1 MAFAN
6 QGRTIPRVGLRRTLR
21 FQWRSSDRELR
32 LIRLSLQDLAS
43 KEFFGRFSDVVSAAR
58 YVRDP
63 QGFWTGCQQF
73 QVLLHPDVPEA
84 IRADASVRVT
94 LVPGGGDLRVKLSQ
108 YADDTTLL
116 LDSDECVA
124 RALEL
129 FEDFGRVSGARLNIG
144 KCTVKGGGM
153 GVMLLRVDY
162 QRGHALLYV
171 FPLPVAIR
179 RPLAR
184 TIFNF
189 LWGGRYEWV
198 ARGRMMSGL
207 AEGGRDVPD
216 LPLKLDTIFVA
227 SLLQDMASEVGHPAS
242 LGMKYFFL
250 YAARGILN
258 WSNVGP
264 RSEQLPWHY
273 AWVAKWLR
281 AHPKALEDGIWKQ
294 QRVLYRV
301 VRGKVNPSPM
311 LGVPSSVTVG
321 VQAVGQSNGLK
332 DLNWAFLHRTLPV
345 RDKIHRHGL
354 GRSPLCPRPS
364 CGAGE
369 TAYHVVERG
378 FVGAHIRSGWGILWL
393 LLSLYKR
400 GLWLARQEFVR
411 SEVEWSGVQRGWLRG
426 SNGRYGKFHFR
437 GAGMRMRM
445 GTQCQV
451 MCWEYNAYWPVNSSS
466 GTAQDFE
473 VPVEEQRQG
482 SDAKGFVLHQN
493 HQGPVESDGGGRF
506 LYSVASAG
514 NRTWH
519 QRNFSVAFL
528 MWFLLHDMCGT
539 HKVSGP
545 VVDSSR
551 FCCIQMFPVLLHP
564 DAEEAIRAD
573 ASVKVTLVPEGGDLR
588 VKLSQYA
595 DDTTLLLDSDECV
608 VRALELFEDFG
619 RVSGARHNIGKCTVK
634 GGGRVVMLLRGRF
647 QRVKSRLALWKARKL
662 TLLRKV
668 LVLKADMLSSVLH
681 LASVF
686 PLPVAIRRP
695 LARTIFDFLWGGR
708 YEWVARGSM
717 MSGLAEGGRDVP
729 DLPLKLDTIFV
740 ASLLQDMASEVGH
753 PASLGMKYFFLYVA
767 RGILNWSNVA
777 PRSEQLPWHYAWVAK
792 WLRAHPEALEDG
804 IWKQQRVLYR
814 VVRGKVNLSPVLGVP
829 SSVWVG
835 VQAVGL
841 SNGLKDLNWAC
852 LHRTLPVRDKIHRH
866 GLGRSPLCPR
876 PSCGAGETAYHVMWE
891 FSFARQ
897 LWAKAKKVVGRAKP
911 DLTLTW
917 QVVERGFVG
926 AHIRSGWGILWL
938 LLSLYKRGLWL
949 ARQELVRNG
958 VEWSTERVDKGV
970 EWEVTERMKW
980 DVDKLGYHAAKEK
993 WKGGFGLL

>member
-6 QGRTIPRVGLRRTLR
+6 QGRTIPRVGLRRTLT
-21 FQWRSSDRELR
+21 FQWRSSDREVMPR
-32 LIRLSLQDLAS
+32 DLFCTRII
-43 KEFFGRFSDVVSAAR
+43 KG
-58 YVRDP
+58 
-63 QGFWTGCQQF
+63 Q
-73 QVLLHPDVPEA
+73 
-84 IRADASVRVT
+84 
-94 LVPGGGDLRVKLSQ
+94 
-108 YADDTTLL
+108 
-116 LDSDECVA
+116 
-124 RALEL
+124 
-129 FEDFGRVSGARLNIG
+129 LNL
-144 KCTVKGGGM
+144 T
-153 GVMLLRVDY
+153 
-162 QRGHALLYV
+162 
-171 FPLPVAIR
+171 
-179 RPLAR
+179 
-184 TIFNF
+184 
-189 LWGGRYEWV
+189 
-198 ARGRMMSGL
+198 
-207 AEGGRDVPD
+207 
-216 LPLKLDTIFVA
+216 
-227 SLLQDMASEVGHPAS
+227 
-242 LGMKYFFL
+242 
-250 YAARGILN
+250 
-258 WSNVGP
+258 
-264 RSEQLPWHY
+264 
-273 AWVAKWLR
+273 
-281 AHPKALEDGIWKQ
+281 
-294 QRVLYRV
+294 
-301 VRGKVNPSPM
+301 
-311 LGVPSSVTVG
+311 
-321 VQAVGQSNGLK
+321 
-332 DLNWAFLHRTLPV
+332 
-345 RDKIHRHGL
+345 
-354 GRSPLCPRPS
+354 
-364 CGAGE
+364 
-369 TAYHVVERG
+369 
-378 FVGAHIRSGWGILWL
+378 
-393 LLSLYKR
+393 
-400 GLWLARQEFVR
+400 
-411 SEVEWSGVQRGWLRG
+411 
-426 SNGRYGKFHFR
+426 
-437 GAGMRMRM
+437 
-445 GTQCQV
+445 
-451 MCWEYNAYWPVNSSS
+451 
-466 GTAQDFE
+466 
-473 VPVEEQRQG
+473 
-482 SDAKGFVLHQN
+482 
-493 HQGPVESDGGGRF
+493 
-506 LYSVASAG
+506 
-514 NRTWH
+514 TWH
-519 QRNFSVAFL
+519 QRDFSVAFL
-528 MWFLLHDMCGT
+528 MWFLLHDICGT

-573 ASVKVTLVPEGGDLR
+573 ASVRVTLVPGGGDVR

-619 RVSGARHNIGKCTVK
+619 RFSGARLNIGKC
-634 GGGRVVMLLRGRF
+634 GYALLY
-647 QRVKSRLALWKARKL
+647 
-662 TLLRKV
+662 
-668 LVLKADMLSSVLH
+668 
-681 LASVF
+681 VF

-767 RGILNWSNVA
+767 RGILNWSNVG

-949 ARQELVRNG
+949 AR
-958 VEWSTERVDKGV
+958 
-970 EWEVTERMKW
+970 
-980 DVDKLGYHAAKEK
+980 
-993 WKGGFGLL
+993 

>member
-1 MAFAN
+1 MNSATVN
-6 QGRTIPRVGLRRTLR
+6 WEGR
-21 FQWRSSDRELR
+21 FQ
-32 LIRLSLQDLAS
+32 
-43 KEFFGRFSDVVSAAR
+43 
-58 YVRDP
+58 
-63 QGFWTGCQQF
+63 
-73 QVLLHPDVPEA
+73 
-84 IRADASVRVT
+84 
-94 LVPGGGDLRVKLSQ
+94 RVKSRL
-108 YADDTTLL
+108 ALWKARKLTLL
-116 LDSDECVA
+116 
-124 RALEL
+124 
-129 FEDFGRVSGARLNIG
+129 G
-144 KCTVKGGGM
+144 KVLVLKAD
-153 GVMLLRVDY
+153 MLSSVL
-162 QRGHALLYV
+162 HLACV
-171 FPLPVAIR
+171 FPLPVTIR

-184 TIFNF
+184 TIFDF

-198 ARGRMMSGL
+198 ALGRMMSGL

-242 LGMKYFFL
+242 IGMKYFFL

-258 WSNVGP
+258 WSN
-264 RSEQLPWHY
+264 
-273 AWVAKWLR
+273 WLR
-281 AHPKALEDGIWKQ
+281 AHPKALEDGIWKH

-301 VRGKVNPSPM
+301 VRGKVNPSPL

-321 VQAVGQSNGLK
+321 VQ
-332 DLNWAFLHRTLPV
+332 AFLHRTLPV
-345 RDKIHRHGL
+345 RDKIHWHGL

-369 TAYHVVERG
+369 TAYHVMWECSFARQLWAKAKKVVGRAKPDLTLTWQVVERG
-378 FVGAHIRSGWGILWL
+378 FVGAHIRKKGAMAG
-393 LLSLYKR
+393 KT
-400 GLWLARQEFVR
+400 GART
-411 SEVEWSGVQRGWLRG
+411 EWSGVEWNTERVAKGVEWEVTE
-426 SNGRYGKFHFR
+426 
-437 GAGMRMRM
+437 RMKLDVDKL
-445 GTQCQV
+445 GYHAAKEK
-451 MCWEYNAYWPVNSSS
+451 WKGPVNSSG

-493 HQGPVESDGGGRF
+493 HQGPVESDG
-506 LYSVASAG
+506 SAPP
-514 NRTWH
+514 RCS
-519 QRNFSVAFL
+519 Q
-528 MWFLLHDMCGT
+528 
-539 HKVSGP
+539 
-545 VVDSSR
+545 
-551 FCCIQMFPVLLHP
+551 FCCTQMLKVLKGFSTPLHSP
-564 DAEEAIRAD
+564 AEAIRAD
-573 ASVKVTLVPEGGDLR
+573 ASVRVTLVPGGGDLR
-588 VKLSQYA
+588 VKLSQYT

-608 VRALELFEDFG
+608 VRALEVLRIFEG
-619 RVSGARHNIGKCTVK
+619 SQELGSTLANVHACAQ
-634 GGGRVVMLLRGRF
+634 GGH
-647 QRVKSRLALWKARKL
+647 AL
-662 TLLRKV
+662 
-668 LVLKADMLSSVLH
+668 H
-681 LASVF
+681 YVF

-695 LARTIFDFLWGGR
+695 LERTIFDFLWGGR
-708 YEWVARGSM
+708 YEWVALGRM

-753 PASLGMKYFFLYVA
+753 PASIGMKYFFLYAA
-767 RGILNWSNVA
+767 RGILNWSNVG

-814 VVRGKVNLSPVLGVP
+814 VVRGKVNPSPLLGVP

-841 SNGLKDLNWAC
+841 SNGQKDLNWAC

-891 FSFARQ
+891 CSFTRQ

-949 ARQELVRNG
+949 VIQELVRNG
-958 VEWSTERVDKGV
+958 VEWSGV
-970 EWEVTERMKW
+970 QRGWLR
-980 DVDKLGYHAAKEK
+980 GSNQR
-993 WKGGFGLL
+993 

>member
-1 MAFAN
+1 MYSEGSWKGRDVAPGGLSVC
-6 QGRTIPRVGLRRTLR
+6 QGPIKILGVQFQPMNSATVNWEGR
-21 FQWRSSDRELR
+21 FQR
-32 LIRLSLQDLAS
+32 LKSRLALW
-43 KEFFGRFSDVVSAAR
+43 KAR
-58 YVRDP
+58 
-63 QGFWTGCQQF
+63 
-73 QVLLHPDVPEA
+73 
-84 IRADASVRVT
+84 
-94 LVPGGGDLRVKLSQ
+94 KL
-108 YADDTTLL
+108 TLL
-116 LDSDECVA
+116 GKVLVLKADMLSCVLHLA
-124 RALEL
+124 
-129 FEDFGRVSGARLNIG
+129 
-144 KCTVKGGGM
+144 
-153 GVMLLRVDY
+153 
-162 QRGHALLYV
+162 YV

-179 RPLAR
+179 RPLAK
-184 TIFNF
+184 TIFDF

-258 WSNVGP
+258 WSNVSP

-273 AWVAKWLR
+273 ALVAKWLR
-281 AHPKALEDGIWKQ
+281 AHPEALEDGIWKQ

-301 VRGKVNPSPM
+301 VRGKVNPSLL
-311 LGVPSSVTVG
+311 LGVPSSVWVG
-321 VQAVGQSNGLK
+321 VQAVGLSNGQK
-332 DLNWAFLHRTLPV
+332 DLNWACLHRTLPV

-369 TAYHVVERG
+369 TAYHVMWECSFTRQLWAKAKKVVGRAKPDLTLTWQVVERG

-400 GLWLARQEFVR
+400 GLWLARQELVR
-411 SEVEWSGVQRGWLRG
+411 NEGEWSGAQHWQMYSEG
-426 SNGRYGKFHFR
+426 SWKGRDVAPG
-437 GAGMRMRM
+437 GLSV
-445 GTQCQV
+445 C
-451 MCWEYNAYWPVNSSS
+451 
-466 GTAQDFE
+466 
-473 VPVEEQRQG
+473 
-482 SDAKGFVLHQN
+482 
-493 HQGPVESDGGGRF
+493 QGPIKILGVQF
-506 LYSVASAG
+506 QPMNSA
-514 NRTWH
+514 
-519 QRNFSVAFL
+519 
-528 MWFLLHDMCGT
+528 
-539 HKVSGP
+539 
-545 VVDSSR
+545 
-551 FCCIQMFPVLLHP
+551 
-564 DAEEAIRAD
+564 
-573 ASVKVTLVPEGGDLR
+573 
-588 VKLSQYA
+588 
-595 DDTTLLLDSDECV
+595 
-608 VRALELFEDFG
+608 
-619 RVSGARHNIGKCTVK
+619 TVNWE
-634 GGGRVVMLLRGRF
+634 GRF
-647 QRVKSRLALWKARKL
+647 QRLKSRLALWKARKL
-662 TLLRKV
+662 TLLGKV
-668 LVLKADMLSSVLH
+668 LVLKADMLSCVLH
-681 LASVF
+681 LAYVF

-695 LARTIFDFLWGGR
+695 LAKTIFDFLWGGR
-708 YEWVARGSM
+708 YEWVARGRM

-753 PASLGMKYFFLYVA
+753 PASLGMKYFFLYAA
-767 RGILNWSNVA
+767 RGILNWSNVS
-777 PRSEQLPWHYAWVAK
+777 PRSEQLPWHYALVAK

-814 VVRGKVNLSPVLGVP
+814 VVRGKVNPSLLLGVP

-841 SNGLKDLNWAC
+841 SNGQKDLNWAC

-891 FSFARQ
+891 CSFTRQ

-958 VEWSTERVDKGV
+958 VEWSTERVAKGV
-970 EWEVTERMKW
+970 ELEVTERMKW

>member
-6 QGRTIPRVGLRRTLR
+6 QGRTIPRVGLRRTLT
-21 FQWRSSDRELR
+21 FQWRSSDREVMPR
-32 LIRLSLQDLAS
+32 DLFCTRII
-43 KEFFGRFSDVVSAAR
+43 KG
-58 YVRDP
+58 
-63 QGFWTGCQQF
+63 Q
-73 QVLLHPDVPEA
+73 
-84 IRADASVRVT
+84 
-94 LVPGGGDLRVKLSQ
+94 
-108 YADDTTLL
+108 
-116 LDSDECVA
+116 
-124 RALEL
+124 
-129 FEDFGRVSGARLNIG
+129 LNL
-144 KCTVKGGGM
+144 T
-153 GVMLLRVDY
+153 
-162 QRGHALLYV
+162 
-171 FPLPVAIR
+171 
-179 RPLAR
+179 
-184 TIFNF
+184 
-189 LWGGRYEWV
+189 
-198 ARGRMMSGL
+198 
-207 AEGGRDVPD
+207 
-216 LPLKLDTIFVA
+216 
-227 SLLQDMASEVGHPAS
+227 
-242 LGMKYFFL
+242 
-250 YAARGILN
+250 
-258 WSNVGP
+258 
-264 RSEQLPWHY
+264 
-273 AWVAKWLR
+273 
-281 AHPKALEDGIWKQ
+281 
-294 QRVLYRV
+294 
-301 VRGKVNPSPM
+301 
-311 LGVPSSVTVG
+311 
-321 VQAVGQSNGLK
+321 
-332 DLNWAFLHRTLPV
+332 
-345 RDKIHRHGL
+345 
-354 GRSPLCPRPS
+354 
-364 CGAGE
+364 
-369 TAYHVVERG
+369 
-378 FVGAHIRSGWGILWL
+378 
-393 LLSLYKR
+393 
-400 GLWLARQEFVR
+400 
-411 SEVEWSGVQRGWLRG
+411 
-426 SNGRYGKFHFR
+426 
-437 GAGMRMRM
+437 
-445 GTQCQV
+445 
-451 MCWEYNAYWPVNSSS
+451 
-466 GTAQDFE
+466 
-473 VPVEEQRQG
+473 
-482 SDAKGFVLHQN
+482 
-493 HQGPVESDGGGRF
+493 
-506 LYSVASAG
+506 
-514 NRTWH
+514 TWH
-519 QRNFSVAFL
+519 QRDFSVAFL
-528 MWFLLHDMCGT
+528 MWFLLHDICGT

-573 ASVKVTLVPEGGDLR
+573 ASVRVTLVPGGGDVR

-619 RVSGARHNIGKCTVK
+619 RFSGARLNIGKC
-634 GGGRVVMLLRGRF
+634 GYALLY
-647 QRVKSRLALWKARKL
+647 
-662 TLLRKV
+662 
-668 LVLKADMLSSVLH
+668 
-681 LASVF
+681 VF

-767 RGILNWSNVA
+767 RGILNWSNVG

>member
-6 QGRTIPRVGLRRTLR
+6 QGRSIPWVGLRRTLR
-21 FQWRSSDRELR
+21 FQWRSSDREVMPR
-32 LIRLSLQDLAS
+32 DLFCTRII
-43 KEFFGRFSDVVSAAR
+43 KGQLNLTVEDVFCIQWHQQATGYDVSFVSAETHQAVTAR
-58 YVRDP
+58 CSRFCCTQMLKVLK
-63 QGFWTGCQQF
+63 GFSTP
-73 QVLLHPDVPEA
+73 LHSPAEA

-108 YADDTTLL
+108 YTDDTTLL
-116 LDSDECVA
+116 LDSDECVV
-124 RALEL
+124 RALEVL
-129 FEDFGRVSGARLNIG
+129 RIFEGSQELGSTLANV
-144 KCTVKGGGM
+144 
-153 GVMLLRVDY
+153 
-162 QRGHALLYV
+162 Q
-171 FPLPVAIR
+171 
-179 RPLAR
+179 RPLVR
-184 TIFNF
+184 TIFDF

-198 ARGRMMSGL
+198 ALGRMMSGL
-207 AEGGRDVPD
+207 AEGGRHVPD

-242 LGMKYFFL
+242 IGMKYFFL
-250 YAARGILN
+250 HAARGILN

-273 AWVAKWLR
+273 ALVAKWLR

-301 VRGKVNPSPM
+301 VRGKVNPSPL

-369 TAYHVVERG
+369 TAYQVMWECSFARQLWAKAKKVVGRAKPDLTLSWQVVERG

-400 GLWLARQEFVR
+400 GLWLARQELVR
-411 SEVEWSGVQRGWLRG
+411 NEVEWSGVQRGWL
-426 SNGRYGKFHFR
+426 K
-437 GAGMRMRM
+437 
-445 GTQCQV
+445 
-451 MCWEYNAYWPVNSSS
+451 
-466 GTAQDFE
+466 
-473 VPVEEQRQG
+473 
-482 SDAKGFVLHQN
+482 
-493 HQGPVESDGGGRF
+493 
-506 LYSVASAG
+506 
-514 NRTWH
+514 
-519 QRNFSVAFL
+519 
-528 MWFLLHDMCGT
+528 
-539 HKVSGP
+539 
-545 VVDSSR
+545 
-551 FCCIQMFPVLLHP
+551 
-564 DAEEAIRAD
+564 
-573 ASVKVTLVPEGGDLR
+573 GGDLR

-634 GGGRVVMLLRGRF
+634 GGVRVVMLLRVDY
-647 QRVKSRLALWKARKL
+647 QRGHAL
-662 TLLRKV
+662 
-668 LVLKADMLSSVLH
+668 H
-681 LASVF
+681 YVF

-708 YEWVARGSM
+708 YEWVALGRM

-753 PASLGMKYFFLYVA
+753 PASIGMKYFFLYAA
-767 RGILNWSNVA
+767 RGILNWSNVG
-777 PRSEQLPWHYAWVAK
+777 PRSEQLPWHYALVAK
-792 WLRAHPEALEDG
+792 WLRAHPKALEDG

-814 VVRGKVNLSPVLGVP
+814 VVRGKVNPSPLLGVP
-829 SSVWVG
+829 SSVTVG
-835 VQAVGL
+835 VQAVGQ
-841 SNGLKDLNWAC
+841 SNGLKDLNWAF
-852 LHRTLPVRDKIHRH
+852 LHKTLPVRDKIHNH

-891 FSFARQ
+891 CSFARQ

-949 ARQELVRNG
+949 SRQELVRNG
-958 VEWSTERVDKGV
+958 VEWS
-970 EWEVTERMKW
+970 
-980 DVDKLGYHAAKEK
+980 
-993 WKGGFGLL
+993 GLQRGWLRGSNGR